1 MPNSNAII
9 LVTLFVL
16 MCTAMFLGAAKK
28 KKMWKWKREADGAAG
43 AVEEATLEE
52 ATLDEE
58 WESALCDMHL
68 DDGAESLDRKDVEAK
83 LPYAVVMMRMR
94 HDPVPIE
101 LHQINRT
108 YHYNEN
114 AMKAYNS
121 VLKVIEKLH
130 LQLAREHT
138 WIKTPKS
145 DPAVFQ
151 VTWFPPL

>member
-28 KKMWKWKREADGAAG
+28 KLKRKWKREADDAAG
-43 AVEEATLEE
+43 AVEE

-83 LPYAVVMMRMR
+83 LPYAVVMMRMHR
-94 HDPVPIE
+94 DSVPIE

-108 YHYNEN
+108 YHYNED